1 MRYQPAAA
9 TIRLPHPK
17 RHTSRSV
24 RPQVARM
31 LALRWQDQCCRYCS
45 ILTLAAL
52 ARRRFTLFAIRP
64 R

>member
-9 TIRLPHPK
+9 TICLPHPK
-17 RHTSRSV
+17 RHVSRSV
-24 RPQVARM
+24 RPQVARV
-31 LALRWQDQCCRYCS
+31 LALRWQAQCCRHCF

-52 ARRRFTLFAIRP
+52 ARCRFTLFAIRP